1 MSYSVQ
7 NKVALVTGANRGIGK
22 TIVESLINH
31 GAKKVYLAVRD
42 VNSTQDLEE
51 KFGDKV
57 ITVQADVSDTASI
70 QALAQQT
77 MDIVVNNA
85 GVTPQS
91 VLGEDV
97 EKILFSIR
105 SKRFGLLRVANAFAK
120 TLEAKGALVQM
131 NSIASIKTFPTFRP
145 TLPQSGVIF
154 INTSIKNR
162 PKGVTVLSVH
172 PGQSQQLWQ
181 MPQVLKILP
190 ILQSFLKELLMH
202 LKQVIFTYF
211 QMKWQSKLKQLIK
224 VSPIML

>member
-77 MDIVVNNA
+77 TDVDIVVNNA
-85 GVTPQS
+85 GVGTPQS

-97 EKILFSIR
+97 EKILLLEVNA
-105 SKRFGLLRVANAFAK
+105 FGLLRVANA
-120 TLEAKGALVQM
+120 L
-131 NSIASIKTFPTFRP
+131 
-145 TLPQSGVIF
+145 
-154 INTSIKNR
+154 
-162 PKGVTVLSVH
+162 
-172 PGQSQQLWQ
+172 
-181 MPQVLKILP
+181 LK
-190 ILQSFLKELLMH
+190 H
-202 LKQVIFTYF
+202 
-211 QMKWQSKLKQLIK
+211 
-224 VSPIML
+224 

>member
-120 TLEAKGALVQM
+120 TLEA
-131 NSIASIKTFPTFRP
+131 
-145 TLPQSGVIF
+145 
-154 INTSIKNR
+154 
-162 PKGVTVLSVH
+162 
-172 PGQSQQLWQ
+172 
-181 MPQVLKILP
+181 
-190 ILQSFLKELLMH
+190 
-202 LKQVIFTYF
+202 
-211 QMKWQSKLKQLIK
+211 
-224 VSPIML
+224 